1 VVKVW
6 SKSPDE
12 KNTKSE
18 QLEKSDYTHLKRL
31 IFEGWRNQSSNSQG
45 GRLHLGVA
53 GLPAALSPQP
63 LVVSKR

>member
-1 VVKVW
+1 MVKVW

-12 KNTKSE
+12 KNSKNE

-31 IFEGWRNQSSNSQG
+31 KFEVCRNQSSNGQG
-45 GRLHLGVA
+45 GRLQIGVD